1 MGFSGV
7 TGSSDRAMSALMHYG
22 LARKAGKGELQ
33 LTDTAVD
40 ILHPD
45 SDSGRRYALREAG
58 FSPALFQEMRKK
70 FPNQLPSEE
79 TINTHLIR
87 QGFAQRAVGP
97 AGRAYMETCRFLQQ
111 EGAYESE
118 GADPLNDLE
127 SSEDMSHAEDKNM
140 YTPDSERAP
149 PPKVEAPQPPPSGVG
164 LNDIRLEIDGS
175 TGSVT
180 ARFDRQGLA
189 RLIKKLERL
198 QGVMDDDDD
207 PSALD

>member
-1 MGFSGV
+1 MARIRSPGYPNVPLRDAVEFARKIHDKDYTHPVSREVAATHMGFSGV

-118 GADPLNDLE
+118 
-127 SSEDMSHAEDKNM
+127 
-140 YTPDSERAP
+140 R
-149 PPKVEAPQPPPSGVG
+149 
-164 LNDIRLEIDGS
+164 
-175 TGSVT
+175 
-180 ARFDRQGLA
+180 
-189 RLIKKLERL
+189 
-198 QGVMDDDDD
+198 
-207 PSALD
+207 